1 MNNPLSLA
9 SQDNINPMSIETQN
23 ATILDYSKWNA
34 RIQQD
39 KTNYQGASPYPHIM
53 FEDFLETWAAD
64 KALEVF
70 PKVKDEGWI
79 HYVHVNEKKHGL
91 NKLDL
96 IPAFIREVID
106 ELNSPSFISYLEE
119 LTGIQG
125 LMPDETF
132 EGGGI
137 HQSERGGYLN
147 VHADFTVH
155 PHKRNWRRR
164 VNVLVY
170 LNKNWEASYGG
181 DLELWDRKMIQCEQ
195 KIAPLFNRVVVFN
208 TDEDSYHGLPDPLM
222 CPDGESR
229 KSIALYYFTEEK
241 ETPKLRATNYRARPT
256 DGAKS
261 ILIWGDKQAIAL
273 YNWVKSTFGLNDDF
287 ASKILN
293 KFGGKKK

>member
-1 MNNPLSLA
+1 M
-9 SQDNINPMSIETQN
+9 ET
-23 ATILDYSKWNA
+23 TKTETSVIFDYSKWNA
-34 RIQQD
+34 RLQED
-39 KTNYQGASPYPHIM
+39 KKEYLSADPYPHIM
-53 FEDFLETWAAD
+53 FDDFLEEWAAD
-64 KALEVF
+64 KALDVF

-96 IPAFIREVID
+96 IPEFIRDGVIK
-106 ELNSPSFISYLEE
+106 ELNSPPFIKYLEE
-119 LTGIQG
+119 LTGIDN
-125 LMPDETF
+125 LIPDTTF

-155 PHKRNWRRR
+155 PHNNNWRRR

-170 LNKNWEASYGG
+170 LNKDWKESYGG
-181 DLELWDRKMIQCEQ
+181 DLEIWTRDMSQCAR

-208 TDEDSYHGLPDPLM
+208 TDEDSYHGLPDPLK
-222 CPDGESR
+222 CPEDDSR

-241 ETPKLRATNYRARPT
+241 AGNFKKRSTNYKARPG
-256 DGAKS
+256 DGIKS
-261 ILIWGDKQAIAL
+261 LFIWLDKKLIAFYSWIKG
-273 YNWVKSTFGLNDDF
+273 VFGLNDDF

>member
-1 MNNPLSLA
+1 MTEK
-9 SQDNINPMSIETQN
+9 Q
-23 ATILDYSKWNA
+23 TIFNYKKWNA
-34 RIQQD
+34 SLDED
-39 KTNYQGASPYPHIM
+39 KRNYQNAGPYPHIQ
-53 FEDFLETWAAD
+53 FDDFLEEWAAN

-96 IPAFIREVID
+96 IPPFIRDGIIN
-106 ELNSPSFISYLEE
+106 ELNSPAFLSYLEQ
-119 LTGIQG
+119 LTGIQN
-125 LMPDETF
+125 LLPDKSF

-155 PHKRNWRRR
+155 PHKKNWRRR

-170 LNKNWEASYGG
+170 LNKNWEPSYGG
-181 DLELWDRKMIQCEQ
+181 DLEIWSRDMEKCEV
-195 KIAPLFNRVVVFN
+195 KISPLFNRVVIFN
-208 TDEDSYHGLPDPLM
+208 TDEDSYHGLPDPLK
-222 CPDGESR
+222 CPEGESR

-241 ETPKLRATNYRARPT
+241 AGAFKKRATNYKSRPG
-256 DGAKS
+256 DGIKS
-261 ILIWGDKQAIAL
+261 IFIWLDKKAIATYSWL
-273 YNWVKSTFGLNDDF
+273 KGILGINDDF

>member
-1 MNNPLSLA
+1 MNQ
-9 SQDNINPMSIETQN
+9 SQ
-23 ATILDYSKWNA
+23 TIF
-34 RIQQD
+34 
-39 KTNYQGASPYPHIM
+39 NYQRWQERLATDKANYQKASPYPHTQ
-53 FEDFLETWAAD
+53 FDDFLETWAAD

-96 IPAFIREVID
+96 IPSFIREVID
-106 ELNSPSFISYLEE
+106 ELNSEAFISYLEE
-119 LTGIQG
+119 LTGIDG
-125 LMPDETF
+125 LLPDETF

-170 LNKNWEASYGG
+170 LNKDWDTSYGG
-181 DLELWDRKMIQCEQ
+181 DLELWDRKMTACEQ
-195 KIAPLFNRVVVFN
+195 KIAPIFNRVVIFN
-208 TDEDSYHGLPDPLM
+208 TDEDSYHGLPEPLK
-222 CPDGESR
+222 CPEGDSR

-241 ETPKLRATNYRARPT
+241 EAPKKRATNYRARPS

-261 ILIWGDKQAIAL
+261 VLIWADKQAIAA
-273 YNWVKSTFGLNDDF
+273 YNVVKGTLGINDDF

-293 KFGGKKK
+293 KLGGKKK